1 MLQLSNPLN
10 STFFFHFHLIVF
22 VDMGNVQI
30 HLFKIL
36 MGINIWIIYICFEC
50 YIISVII
57 ESQFDHCLALSL
69 LLNFAPIVRFVKV
82 VTWICQSCH
91 MDLSKFLYGF
101 LWVVTWICLMCQSLD
116 LSKLFDVFLTLCQT
130 KPCWSFTKI
139 SKFVEASAL
148 N

>member
-91 MDLSKFLYGF
+91 MGLL
-101 LWVVTWICLMCQSLD
+101 
-116 LSKLFDVFLTLCQT
+116 KLLHVFLPLCQENQAEVW
-130 KPCWSFTKI
+130 PRFWI
-139 SKFVEASAL
+139 VL
-148 N
+148 NGIGGIVTIGTWTSLSS